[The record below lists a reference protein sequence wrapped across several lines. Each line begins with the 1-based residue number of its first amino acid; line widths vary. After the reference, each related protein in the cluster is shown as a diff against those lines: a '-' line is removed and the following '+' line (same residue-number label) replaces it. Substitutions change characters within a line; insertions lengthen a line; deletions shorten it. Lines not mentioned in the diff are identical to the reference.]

1 METQP
6 SSAEAADQRD
16 AARTASKKK
25 PIIIALAT
33 FVVLGI
39 AGGGIA
45 LGVSASQAEA
55 YDSAVQEHNSAL
67 AELVDA
73 QNVLPQAEILWINTW
88 NSNYAESAL
97 AIGRAPEAVIG
108 TQEAAAVTELG
119 ERLTALKEDESQRP
133 ESTTP
138 EAWEEA
144 ALDESKLFK
153 TTAEGGNRA
162 DREQVEQ
169 ARDDLK
175 LTIVGVNREI
185 DAVELKHDELDQ
197 ALAAGAPA
205 LAEAAASA
213 LKLQA
218 GLIAAHGS
226 ADAGELNTRAES
238 LRKVLEAYEGD
249 GNPPPEPAESEI
261 VAEPMIHQVKVEGLY
276 DAQALAATLSAYVK
290 SAADFQSAHADQV
303 AAEQN
308 EANAANAAVEAVPQQ
323 WSAPGGGA
331 GGDAGDDG
339 GGYAAGDGGTGSSG
353 GGDGGWTPPYIPP
366 TACEA
371 TNTCINN
378 NI

>member
-33 FVVLGI
+33 VVVLGI
-39 AGGGIA
+39 TGGGIA
-45 LGVSASQAEA
+45 LGMSASQAEA

-108 TQEAAAVTELG
+108 TEAAAVVAELG
-119 ERLTALKEDESQRP
+119 EQLMALREDESQRP
-133 ESTTP
+133 PSTTP

-205 LAEAAASA
+205 LAEAAVSA

-238 LRKVLEAYEGD
+238 LRNVLEAYEGD
-249 GNPPPEPAESEI
+249 GNPSPESAESEI

-276 DAQALAATLSAYVK
+276 DAQALAATLNAYVK
-290 SAADFQSAHADQV
+290 SAADFQSAHADRV

-308 EANAANAAVEAVPQQ
+308 EANAAAEAVPQQ

-331 GGDAGDDG
+331 GGGSGGDG
-339 GGYAAGDGGTGSSG
+339 GGYAAGDGGTGSGG
-353 GGDGGWTPPYIPP
+353 GGDGGWTSPYIPP